1 MAEPDHEPAPPTT
14 AAAADASV
22 AAAPDATREGLTA
35 TAAELARQL
44 EAMRA
49 NIVAT
54 LGAPAGATD
63 PQQRTPAEQRAGE
76 AHGALGRAMQR
87 QLERTQAMLA
97 HAEQLADQA
106 QRRTYRIVLR
116 TASRI
121 MKVRQP

>member
-1 MAEPDHEPAPPTT
+1 MAEQDHRPDAPPTAAAGPSDAPAPDASHAGLGAT
-14 AAAADASV
+14 AAA
-22 AAAPDATREGLTA
+22 
-35 TAAELARQL
+35 LARQL
-44 EAMRA
+44 EAMRV

-54 LGAPAGATD
+54 LGPPAGAPD
-63 PQQRTPAEQRAGE
+63 PQQRASADRASE

-97 HAEQLADQA
+97 HAEMLADQA

-121 MKVRQP
+121 MKVRS